1 VSHLVTLR
9 KPLSRRTA
17 PDRADHL
24 AALRAPAADVAL
36 TAAVAATSLALL
48 AHGGLAAS
56 TAQVHELDP
65 ARTLFTVATA
75 LPLIAWRRW
84 PLAVFVVVGVASI
97 VLAARGD
104 IVWPPVGLA
113 AALYLFASRRDTPPW
128 TPITMVLIGGTLLTY
143 LALGTVGDLIHN
155 VVAFAAAWFAGERT
169 RLRHVQLAELRDRA
183 HRAEYDAA
191 REREL
196 AIVEER
202 TRIARDLHDSAAHAL
217 NVIAVRAGAARLRH
231 DPDRDLAA
239 LTAIEELAR
248 QTTADIDHFVGNLRN
263 GSTPDGEVEAP
274 PGLAALDSLL
284 TQHAASGHRIDLS
297 RAGKPQPLA
306 VPVDH
311 GAYRIL
317 QEALTNAA
325 RYGTGATSA
334 RLTYADDTLDLH
346 VQNTIK
352 EEPAHARASGGHGVI
367 GMHERATSLGGQL
380 TAGTTGTTFRVHA
393 RLPFT
398 GRAR

>member
-1 VSHLVTLR
+1 MV
-9 KPLSRRTA
+9 
-17 PDRADHL
+17 
-24 AALRAPAADVAL
+24 ALRAPVADAAL
-36 TAAVAATSLALL
+36 TVAVAAASLALL

-56 TAQVHELDP
+56 AAQVHELDL
-65 ARTLFTVATA
+65 ARTVLTVATA

-84 PLAVFVVVGVASI
+84 PMGVFVAVGVASI

-104 IVWPPVGLA
+104 IVWPPIGLA
-113 AALYLFASRRDTPPW
+113 AALCLFASRRGDSAPW
-128 TPITMVLIGGTLLTY
+128 TPTRIVLIGGTLLTY
-143 LALGTVGDLIHN
+143 LALGTVGDLIHD

-169 RLRHVQLAELRDRA
+169 RLRRVQLAELRDRA

-196 AIVEER
+196 AVVEER

-248 QTTADIDHFVGNLRN
+248 QTTADIDHFVGSLRN
-263 GSTPDGEVEAP
+263 GSTPDGAVEVP

-284 TQHAASGHRIDLS
+284 AQHAASGHRIDLS
-297 RAGKPQPLA
+297 RAGKPRPLA

-325 RYGTGATSA
+325 RYGTGATTA
-334 RLTYADDTLDLH
+334 NLAYAADTIDLDI
-346 VQNTIK
+346 QNTIK
-352 EEPAHARASGGHGVI
+352 PHPAPTRASGGHGVI

-380 TAGTTGTTFRVHA
+380 AAEVTGTTFRVRA
-393 RLPFT
+393 KLPYA
-398 GRAR
+398 GRAQ

>member
-1 VSHLVTLR
+1 M
-9 KPLSRRTA
+9 
-17 PDRADHL
+17 
-24 AALRAPAADVAL
+24 AL
-36 TAAVAATSLALL
+36 TVAVAATSLALL
-48 AHGGLAAS
+48 AHGGLATSA
-56 TAQVHELDP
+56 AQVHELDP
-65 ARTLFTVATA
+65 TRTLLTVATA

-84 PLAVFVVVGVASI
+84 PLGVFVVVGVATI

-104 IVWPPVGLA
+104 IVWPPIGLA
-113 AALYLFASRRDTPPW
+113 AALYLLASRRGDTAPW
-128 TPITMVLIGGTLLTY
+128 TPTRIVLIGGLLVTY
-143 LALGTVGDLIHN
+143 LALGTLGDLIHDT
-155 VVAFAAAWFAGERT
+155 VAFAAAWFAGEHT
-169 RLRHVQLAELRDRA
+169 RLRRVQLAELRDRA

-196 AIVEER
+196 AVVEER

-217 NVIAVRAGAARLRH
+217 NVIAIRAGAARLRH

-248 QTTADIDHFVGNLRN
+248 QTMADIDHFVGSLRD
-263 GSTPDGEVEAP
+263 GSTLDDGVEIP

-284 TQHAASGHRIDLS
+284 AQHAASGHRIDLS
-297 RAGKPQPLA
+297 RIGEPRPLA

-325 RYGTGATSA
+325 RHGTGATMA
-334 RLTYADDTLDLH
+334 HLTYTTDTLDLD

-352 EEPAHARASGGHGVI
+352 PKPAHTSGNGGHGVI
-367 GMHERATSLGGQL
+367 GMHERATSLGGKL
-380 TAGTTGTTFRVHA
+380 TAGVTGTTFQVRA
-393 RLPFT
+393 KLPYT
-398 GRAR
+398 GRTR